1 MLDDRFPGEPANKGW
16 NRASIMFWSRK
27 PYRSRIRR
35 EDLTLPKHLDGVRL
49 LASCASGAAAI
60 TAFGV
65 WMPLFF
71 ASIYVGV
78 GMTTFAAVMAG
89 AFVTLTVVLYVW
101 VAREKRRES
110 EPLSE
115 P

>member
-49 LASCASGAAAI
+49 LASCASGASAMRASRKARKWAA
-60 TAFGV
+60 
-65 WMPLFF
+65 
-71 ASIYVGV
+71 ASRAAV
-78 GMTTFAAVMAG
+78 FAA
-89 AFVTLTVVLYVW
+89 W
-101 VAREKRRES
+101 
-110 EPLSE
+110 
-115 P
+115 